1 MKPSQPLLIVFSLV
15 VVIGGCLNPFA
26 PRLDT
31 SPAGPSS
38 DQTTT
43 DGVFQ
48 LFQKSYSTR
57 DTTLYGELLD
67 VSFSFVFRDYEQGI
81 DITWGRD
88 DELRTTYGLFQ
99 TAQRLDLIWNNEV
112 SHTETDTS
120 ANIVRGFNLTIT
132 FNPSDIERVDG
143 YANLS
148 FQRTQPGAAW
158 MIVRWRDESNF

>member
-1 MKPSQPLLIVFSLV
+1 MKPPHLLSVVFSFVL
-15 VVIGGCLNPFA
+15 VIGGCLNPFA

-31 SPAGPSS
+31 SPTGPSL
-38 DQTTT
+38 DQTTI

-48 LFQKSYSTR
+48 KFQKSYSIR
-57 DTTLYGELLD
+57 DTTLYGDLLD

-88 DELRTTYGLFQ
+88 EELRTTYGLFQ
-99 TAQRLDLIWNNEV
+99 TAQRLDLIWNNEA

-143 YANLS
+143 YANLT
-148 FQRTQPGAAW
+148 FQRPRIGDRW
-158 MIVRWRDESNF
+158 KIVRWRDESNF